1 VYLFKAQPFL
11 VFIGI
16 EGVQAYKGSCVT
28 VAINPIILN
37 LVFEKR
43 DSMNYSR
50 ILANIQKH
58 VTLEEKEISFFTS
71 MLVEKRVHRKDFI
84 LKEGEPCSCI
94 YFVNEG
100 ALRAYYLDRDQNESI
115 IMFALSDWWITDMH
129 GFANEKA
136 AMLNIDAL
144 EESTVLQLQKK
155 YLDLLYEKVPKFER
169 FFRVVMQNA
178 YIREQLRVMQNLS
191 MTAEERYEAFLK
203 KYPQFAQR
211 IPLKQIASYLGMT
224 PEFLSVVRKK
234 KAQK

>member
-1 VYLFKAQPFL
+1 M
-11 VFIGI
+11 
-16 EGVQAYKGSCVT
+16 
-28 VAINPIILN
+28 
-37 LVFEKR
+37 
-43 DSMNYSR
+43 DYSR

-58 VTLEEKEISFFTS
+58 VILEKKEISLFTS
-71 MLVEKRVHRKDFI
+71 MLVEKQVARKEFI
-84 LKEGEPCSCI
+84 LRESEACLCI

-100 ALRAYYLDRDQNESI
+100 ALRAYYRDRDQNESI

-129 GFANEKA
+129 GFANQKP

-155 YLDLLYEKVPKFER
+155 DLDRLYDRVPKFER

-191 MTAEERYEAFLK
+191 MTAEERYDAFLK
-203 KYPQFAQR
+203 KYPHFAQR

-234 KAQK
+234 KTQK

>member
-1 VYLFKAQPFL
+1 VS
-11 VFIGI
+11 
-16 EGVQAYKGSCVT
+16 GVS

-43 DSMNYSR
+43 TMDYSR
-50 ILANIQKH
+50 ILGNVQKH
-58 VTLEEKEISFFTS
+58 VILEEKEISLFTS
-71 MLVEKRVHRKDFI
+71 MLVEKQVARKDFI
-84 LKEGEPCSCI
+84 LKEGEPCPCI

-129 GFANEKA
+129 GFANQKP

-144 EESTVLQLQKK
+144 EDSTVLELQKK
-155 YLDLLYEKVPKFER
+155 DLDRLYEQVPKVDR

-234 KAQK
+234 KTQK